1 MSQIPTT
8 DRLATRA
15 SNKDCHPGLPDAKV
29 RRRSHVEVAEERN
42 LAEMEKE
49 ISRAKGK
56 ISVSKVALLEECM
69 QVAYTSNMKNAANPG
84 TSAAKKATKNVPAV
98 SVSSTMISELADV
111 STKGEQPLLSPSLSL
126 LMNIE
131 GGKVPNADKESQ
143 DKLNDVPRKIRPTV
157 RSEIMVERSKAE
169 QSSKSNLKRKAMEDE
184 HSKLNRSAHHGISH
198 RSHADWLT

>member
-56 ISVSKVALLEECM
+56 ISVSKVALLEERM
-69 QVAYTSNMKNAANPG
+69 QVAYTSDMKNAANPG
-84 TSAAKKATKNVPAV
+84 TSAAKKVTKNIPAV
-98 SVSSTMISELADV
+98 SASSAVISELADV
-111 STKGEQPLLSPSLSL
+111 STKGEQPLLSPSLLL

-131 GGKVPNADKESQ
+131 GGKVPDTDKESQ
-143 DKLNDVPRKIRPTV
+143 DKLRNVPKKIRPTI

-169 QSSKSNLKRKAMEDE
+169 QSSKSNLKRKAVEDE
-184 HSKLNRSAHHGISH
+184 HSKSNRSAHHH
-198 RSHADWLT
+198 LARLAR

>member
-1 MSQIPTT
+1 MSQILTMHH
-8 DRLATRA
+8 LATRA
-15 SNKDCHPGLPDAKV
+15 SNKDHHPRLPDAKV

-49 ISRAKGK
+49 LSIAKGK

-69 QVAYTSNMKNAANPG
+69 QVAYTSDMKNAANPG

-111 STKGEQPLLSPSLSL
+111 STKGEQPLLSPSLLL

-131 GGKVPNADKESQ
+131 GGKVPDTDKESQ
-143 DKLNDVPRKIRPTV
+143 DKLRNVPKKIRPTI

-169 QSSKSNLKRKAMEDE
+169 
-184 HSKLNRSAHHGISH
+184 
-198 RSHADWLT
+198 

>member
-15 SNKDCHPGLPDAKV
+15 LNKDCHPGLPDAKV

-56 ISVSKVALLEECM
+56 ISVSKVALLEERM
-69 QVAYTSNMKNAANPG
+69 QVAYTSDMKNAANPG
-84 TSAAKKATKNVPAV
+84 TSAAKKVTKNIPAV
-98 SVSSTMISELADV
+98 SASSAVISELADV
-111 STKGEQPLLSPSLSL
+111 STKGEQPLLSPSLLL

-131 GGKVPNADKESQ
+131 GGKVPDTDKESQ
-143 DKLNDVPRKIRPTV
+143 DKLRNVPKKIQPTI
-157 RSEIMVERSKAE
+157 RSEIMVERSKAK
-169 QSSKSNLKRKAMEDE
+169 QSSKSNLKRKAVEDE
-184 HSKLNRSAHHGISH
+184 HSKSNRSAHHH
-198 RSHADWLT
+198 LAWLAR